1 MTAAIT
7 CSIILFISY
16 IFSASHDQSAML
28 WVWNV
33 SGNSVD
39 CVVTCRG
46 HDKGVECLAVSADA
60 NQFATGSWDNNICL
74 WSTSEFLM
82 WLYSNNGYSSH

>member
-1 MTAAIT
+1 M
-7 CSIILFISY
+7 LLRKVMVSY
-16 IFSASHDQSAML
+16 IVYEAIYELVNLNQNIFFSGSHDQSAML

-33 SGNSVD
+33 ARNSVD

-60 NQFATGSWDNNICL
+60 SRFVTCSWDNNICL
-74 WSTSEFLM
+74 WSASK
-82 WLYSNNGYSSH
+82 